1 MWQIIF
7 LPKLTAMFLL
17 IFLSFWTSFS
27 KGDNWEI
34 FNLSFQKYSAK
45 LTGILRVSLGF
56 NSKRILEHQSQV
68 NFFSK
73 IFQTSKTPCLFLPC
87 LGAGHDQFEILG
99 KLRNTRLDSFC
110 QKLKELTSSLS
121 SSFEYQLYLYLVYN
135 FYSKLEFCKSNTLN
149 FWQKQSNPV
158 FLDLPKI
165 SDWSCPA
172 QRYGRT
178 KHSSDCYSNL

>member
-1 MWQIIF
+1 MYHIFLMWQIIF
-7 LPKLTAMFLL
+7 LPKLTVMFLL

-73 IFQTSKTPCLFLPC
+73 IFQTSKIPCLFLPC
-87 LGAGHDQFEILG
+87 LGVGHDHFEISG
-99 KLRNTRLDSFC
+99 KLRNTRLDCFC
-110 QKLKELTSSLS
+110 QRLRVLDSQST
-121 SSFEYQLYLYLVYN
+121 SFEY
-135 FYSKLEFCKSNTLN
+135 KLWIYK
-149 FWQKQSNPV
+149 
-158 FLDLPKI
+158 
-165 SDWSCPA
+165 
-172 QRYGRT
+172 
-178 KHSSDCYSNL
+178 